1 MPKKH
6 RLSGAQIRR
15 LKPDKRL
22 ISSLFSLSVT
32 KSEVEAAQT
41 ACVVSK
47 KVSPKAVVRN
57 TIQRRMR
64 ASLAGMPLPHHV
76 SLILTAKK
84 PVVDSSFAEVRA
96 DIGALISKLRGGK

>member
-15 LKPDKRL
+15 LKPEKRL

-32 KSEVEAAQT
+32 KVEGETAQT

-57 TIQRRMR
+57 TVKRRMR
-64 ASLAGMPLPHHV
+64 AVLAGSPLPHNS

-84 PVVDSSFAEVRA
+84 PAADASFAEVRA
-96 DIGALISKLRGGK
+96 DIEALITKLRGGK

>member
-6 RLSGAQIRR
+6 RLTGVQIRQ
-15 LKPDKRL
+15 LKPEKRL

-32 KSEVEAAQT
+32 RGDSAVAQI

-57 TIQRRMR
+57 TVKRRMR
-64 ASLAGMPLPHHV
+64 ASLAGTPLPSQV

-84 PVVDSSFAEVRA
+84 SAADASSAEIKA
-96 DIGALISKLRGGK
+96 DIESLISKLRSGK